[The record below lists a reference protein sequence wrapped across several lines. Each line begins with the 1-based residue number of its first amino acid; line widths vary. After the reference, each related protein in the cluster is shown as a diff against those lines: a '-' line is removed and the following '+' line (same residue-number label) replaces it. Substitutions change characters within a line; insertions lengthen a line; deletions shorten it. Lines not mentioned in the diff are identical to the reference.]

1 MNMPFTQYTYKAR
14 IQPAFL
20 TVLPLGILLLAWSPG
35 ESIPAGTLWS
45 LVTAA
50 GGMTIMAHFG
60 RDLGRRKQPDLWNK
74 WGGAP
79 TTKLL
84 RFSGNANRELMLRRR
99 TKLEQLFG
107 RNLPTE
113 EDEFQDRQNADL
125 QYVSAIAYLLE
136 VTRDPQRFPLVLEEN
151 INYGFRRNL
160 WGLKPFGLVF
170 AGIAL
175 AGTLAL
181 VVLGLGTGPP
191 EASIYQRLIT
201 SPDAILVLRLVGVL
215 INAVALGL
223 WLVLVGTE
231 WVKTPADAFADR
243 LLGSIDSL

>member
-35 ESIPAGTLWS
+35 ESIPAGALWS

-50 GGMTIMAHFG
+50 GGMTIMAQLG
-60 RDLGRRKQPDLWNK
+60 RDLGRRKQSNLWNK

-79 TTKLL
+79 TTKFL
-84 RFSGNANRELMLRRR
+84 RFSGNVNRELMLRRR

-107 RNLPTE
+107 CNLPTE
-113 EDEFQDRQNADL
+113 EDEIQDRPNADL
-125 QYVSAIAYLLE
+125 QYESAIAYLLE

-175 AGTLAL
+175 AGTCAL
-181 VVLGLGTGPP
+181 LVLDISSGPP
-191 EASIYQRLIT
+191 GLSIYQRLFA
-201 SPDAILVLRLVGVL
+201 SPEAILVLRVLGVL
-215 INAVALGL
+215 INAGALGL

-231 WVKTPADAFADR
+231 WVKTPADAYADR
-243 LLGSIDSL
+243 LFGSIDSL